1 MTGHAF
7 QTLVESVNQGRGAA
21 ARLPFDPRAAF
32 GRARAPVRVTVGEH
46 EPFRTTVAVYGGVG
60 WIGLRKAQLADMGL
74 AVGDPVTMRVEL
86 DEEPREVE
94 VPPEL
99 AAALAGDRDAAAAYE
114 KLSYTHR
121 REYARWIA
129 EAKRSETRER
139 RAAKAARMLRD
150 GVRTPD

>member
-1 MTGHAF
+1 VTEF
-7 QTLVESVNQGRGAA
+7 ESVIESVNEGRGAA
-21 ARLPFDPRAAF
+21 AALPFDPKAAF
-32 GRARAPVRVTVGEH
+32 GRARAPVRVTVGDH

-60 WIGLRKAQLADMGL
+60 WIGLRKAQLADMGI
-74 AVGDPVTMRVEL
+74 AVGDRIAMRVEL

-99 AAALAGDRDAAAAYE
+99 AAALAADREAGAVYE
-114 KLSYTHR
+114 ALSYTHR

-139 RAAKAARMLRD
+139 RAAKAVGMLRD